1 MELLHDGSEELG
13 RGAGAGAVA
22 CDEADLLSWMDDVL
36 EASCADRGGKGVSHK
51 LFAGL
56 FCLDRIGMHHLDEL
70 CIIYLYGLAARAD
83 SELCPH
89 ASSLLSC
96 FDQHTGRS

>member
-1 MELLHDGSEELG
+1 MGQG
-13 RGAGAGAVA
+13 RVQSLAMRQTFCPGRTMSLRRAVPT
-22 CDEADLLSWMDDVL
+22 
-36 EASCADRGGKGVSHK
+36 GGKGVSHK

-96 FDQHTGRS
+96 FDQHTG